1 MFPSVV
7 DVLKMFLRLR
17 GIYGEHSVNRMRELR
32 ETPMTA
38 AVNKARSYVHRAPA
52 EALSDAAGLLAICV
66 MVFAG
71 FTLPALF

>member
-1 MFPSVV
+1 
-7 DVLKMFLRLR
+7 
-17 GIYGEHSVNRMRELR
+17 
-32 ETPMTA
+32 MTA